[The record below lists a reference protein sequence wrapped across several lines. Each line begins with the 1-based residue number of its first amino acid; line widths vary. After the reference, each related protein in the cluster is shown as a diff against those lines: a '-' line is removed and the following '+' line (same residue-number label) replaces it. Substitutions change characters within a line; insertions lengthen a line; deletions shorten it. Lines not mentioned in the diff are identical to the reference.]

1 MGETHVNEQKSLT
14 ELMGENEVQHNSV
27 NRVESMRKKTDL
39 SDIILEKENGVQG
52 RNKKLIL
59 SAASLVLL
67 FLIFL
72 IISKIINSTNTPKE
86 TQDKTL
92 DVKNEKII
100 ATEVDNLIN
109 KQKDDKE
116 SENKKNKSITKTDI
130 ENLNDTDLKFEEMVR
145 KLREEDAKENNSE
158 VVKVVT
164 PKEKILP
171 NKNQTI
177 INEDKN
183 KIVKNNIEIT
193 KKEVKIKEQTKKPKV
208 IITEVEKPKI
218 VKKPA
223 IVKPKRGIVFG
234 QNSGYYIQVGATTTP
249 NPNRFL
255 AKKIKQNGYS
265 YITHPIIVKGRKFYK
280 VLIGPYASKT
290 EALNKLPK
298 IKATIN
304 PQAFLY
310 HLR

>member
-1 MGETHVNEQKSLT
+1 MGETLVNKHKTLT
-14 ELMGENEVQHNSV
+14 ELMGENEVQHNSI

-39 SDIILEKENGVQG
+39 SDIILEKENKVQG
-52 RNKKLIL
+52 NKKLIL

-67 FLIFL
+67 FLVFL
-72 IISKIINSTNTPKE
+72 IISKIINSTNTPNE
-86 TQDKTL
+86 TQEKTINT
-92 DVKNEKII
+92 KNEKII
-100 ATEVDNLIN
+100 PTEIDNLIN
-109 KQKDDKE
+109 KQTNDKE
-116 SENKKNKSITKTDI
+116 NKNNPISKTDI

-145 KLREEDAKENNSE
+145 KLREEDAKESNSE
-158 VVKVVT
+158 VVEVIT

-171 NKNQTI
+171 NKPNKKV
-177 INEDKN
+177 INKDEN
-183 KIVKNNIEIT
+183 TIVKNNIEIT

-208 IITEVEKPKI
+208 IITEVKKPKI
-218 VKKPA
+218 VKKPT
-223 IVKPKRGIVFG
+223 IVKPKRGIIFG
-234 QNSGYYIQVGATTTP
+234 QNSGYYVQVGATTTP

-265 YITHPIIVKGRKFYK
+265 YITHPVIVKGRKFYK
-280 VLIGPYASKT
+280 VLIGPFSSKT
-290 EALNKLPK
+290 EALNKLPR